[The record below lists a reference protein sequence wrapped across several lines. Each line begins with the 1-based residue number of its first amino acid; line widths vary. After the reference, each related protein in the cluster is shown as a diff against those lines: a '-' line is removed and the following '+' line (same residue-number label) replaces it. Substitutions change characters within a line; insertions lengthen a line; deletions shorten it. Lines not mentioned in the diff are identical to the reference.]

1 MAARR
6 RTLIA
11 AIGAVVLATTVNAGP
26 SGIGIRPTDAQIAAW
41 NIDVAPDG
49 KSLPA
54 GRGSVADGHVLYDQQ
69 CAACHGR
76 DLEGGMGPPLAGGV
90 GTLASDKPFKTVGSY
105 WPYAT
110 TLFDYIRRTMPLA
123 APQSL
128 TDDQVYALT
137 GYVLFRN
144 GILEE
149 TAIVDA
155 AEVLTVKMPNRE
167 GFFVDDR
174 PDTDS
179 VACYRNCLN
188 TEQAGRRRRP

>member
-1 MAARR
+1 MVARKR
-6 RTLIA
+6 VLIT
-11 AIGAVVLATTVNAGP
+11 AIGFVVLATTAVAGP
-26 SGIGIRPTDAQIAAW
+26 SGIGSSPTDAQIAAW

-49 KSLPA
+49 KSLPP
-54 GRGSVADGHVLYDQQ
+54 GRGSVADGRALYDQQ

-90 GTLASDKPFKTVGSY
+90 GTLASDKPLKTVGSY

-144 GILEE
+144 GILAE
-149 TAIVDA
+149 TAMVDA
-155 AEVLTVKMPNRE
+155 AEVVAVKMPNRD

-179 VACYRNCLN
+179 SACYRQCLKA
-188 TEQAGRRRRP
+188 EQVGRRRR